1 MTRVRRI
8 ICSECGVMVEN
19 PHRNQKYCPDCRI
32 KVAREQRAISHR
44 REREKKK
51 KQREELHTM
60 DNARMMAV
68 CLNCKRE
75 PQRCTGVCKD
85 VLSVGKEAA
94 YGA

>member
-1 MTRVRRI
+1 MARVRQI
-8 ICSECGVMVEN
+8 VCAVCGAVVEN
-19 PHRNQKYCPDCRI
+19 PSRNQKYCSDCRI

-51 KQREELHTM
+51 KQREELHTL
-60 DNARMMAV
+60 DNPRMMAV

-75 PQRCTGVCKD
+75 RCTGSCKD
-85 VLSVGKEAA
+85 VLNAGKETA

>member
-1 MTRVRRI
+1 MARVRQI
-8 ICSECGVMVEN
+8 VCAVCGAVVEN
-19 PHRNQKYCPDCRI
+19 PSRNQKYCPDCRI

-51 KQREELHTM
+51 KQRDDLHTLDTPM
-60 DNARMMAV
+60 MMAV

-85 VLSVGKEAA
+85 VLSVGKETA

>member
-51 KQREELHTM
+51 KQREEL
-60 DNARMMAV
+60 AERM
-68 CLNCKRE
+68 
-75 PQRCTGVCKD
+75 GVTVSTVTASWSRFWRGLAKSTRYAMVFID
-85 VLSVGKEAA
+85 EED
-94 YGA
+94 